1 MVNMIQYTIFTL
13 LTAVT
18 ILFFQ
23 GIGNVS
29 VPVPIAMAADS
40 QNSQEIKT
48 HLTEVQK
55 ALDNNDIPG
64 AKTHLS
70 VAMGLLQNQQ
80 EVQTHLTEVQKAL
93 DNNDIPGAKMHLSV
107 AMGLL
112 QKSG

>member
-29 VPVPIAMAADS
+29 VPIAMAADS

-55 ALDNNDIPG
+55 ALDNNDIQG

-70 VAMGLLQNQQ
+70 AAMGLLQNQQ

-93 DNNDIPGAKMHLSV
+93 DNNDIQGAKTHLSV

-112 QKSG
+112 

>member
-1 MVNMIQYTIFTL
+1 MQHTVFTI

-23 GIGNVS
+23 GFGNVS
-29 VPVPIAMAADS
+29 VPIAMAADS

-55 ALDNNDIPG
+55 ALDNNDI
-64 AKTHLS
+64 
-70 VAMGLLQNQQ
+70 Q
-80 EVQTHLTEVQKAL
+80 
-93 DNNDIPGAKMHLSV
+93 GAKMHLSA

-112 QKSG
+112 

>member
-1 MVNMIQYTIFTL
+1 MVNMMQYTILTI

-23 GIGNVS
+23 GVGNVS
-29 VPVPIAMAADS
+29 VPLAMAAADS

-55 ALDNNDIPG
+55 AIDNNDIQG

-70 VAMGLLQNQQ
+70 VAMELLQNQQ

-93 DNNDIPGAKMHLSV
+93 DNNDIQGAKTHLSA

-112 QKSG
+112 

>member
-1 MVNMIQYTIFTL
+1 MMQYTILTV

-23 GIGNVS
+23 GVGNVS
-29 VPVPIAMAADS
+29 VPLAMAAADS

-55 ALDNNDIPG
+55 ALDNNDIQG

-70 VAMGLLQNQQ
+70 AAMGLL
-80 EVQTHLTEVQKAL
+80 
-93 DNNDIPGAKMHLSV
+93 
-107 AMGLL
+107 
-112 QKSG
+112 